1 MAKEIQ
7 GDGQKKYKGLAKEIK
22 GDGHKS
28 GWGWTREIQGAEP
41 NTRKFSLSEAG

>member
-22 GDGHKS
+22 ECGHKS
-28 GWGWTREIQGAEP
+28 GWGWTREIQGAEL
-41 NTRKFSLSEAG
+41 NKRKFSLSEAG

>member
-1 MAKEIQ
+1 MAKDIQ
-7 GDGQKKYKGLAKEIK
+7 GDGQNKYKGLAKEIK

-28 GWGWTREIQGAEP
+28 GWGWTREIQGAKP